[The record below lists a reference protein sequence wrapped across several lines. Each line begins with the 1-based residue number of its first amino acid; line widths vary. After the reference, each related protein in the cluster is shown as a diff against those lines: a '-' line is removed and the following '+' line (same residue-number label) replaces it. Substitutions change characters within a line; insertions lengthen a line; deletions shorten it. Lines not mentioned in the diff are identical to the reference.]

1 MNEELMIGLSAVL
14 VLGVG
19 AQWFAWRLNLPSI
32 LLLLAFGFLARL
44 AGSPD
49 DMIGQ
54 EILFPIVSLS
64 VAVILFEGGMSL
76 KLSELRE
83 AGSAVLRLI
92 TIGAF
97 VTWVLATLAA
107 WYIMQFSL
115 PLAALAGAI
124 LVVTGPTVIA
134 PLLNHIR
141 PAKKIGAIAKWEGIV
156 IDPIGAVLAVLIFEV
171 VLASS
176 GEATS
181 EAFWVVTRTIFFGIT
196 LGVAS
201 AWTLVLLL
209 KRFWIPDFLHNTFFL
224 AVILVIFAVSNHL
237 QRESGLLTVTARA
250 LPAAALNRHVTDE
263 LTIADGARI
272 VFSFGVE
279 EDGWVEG
286 WPSVAFRV
294 FARTGEGEERLL
306 FDRRID
312 PAGDARDR
320 RWFEAALDVGAL
332 GVAHG
337 RFGPARQDSSLDQG

>member
-1 MNEELMIGLSAVL
+1 LEDHLLYLAGILG
-14 VLGVG
+14 LGVA
-19 AQWFAWRLNLPSI
+19 AQWIAWRLNLPSI
-32 LLLLAFGFLARL
+32 LLLLAFGFLAQL

-49 DMIGQ
+49 DMIEQ
-54 EILFPIVSLS
+54 DILFAIVSLS

-76 KLSELRE
+76 KLGELKQ

-97 VTWVLATLAA
+97 ITWVLATLAA

-115 PLAALAGAI
+115 PLAALVGAI

-181 EAFWVVTRTIFFGIT
+181 EAFWVVTKTIFFGVT

-201 AWTLVLLL
+201 ACSQFPITCKKSLAYSQS
-209 KRFWIPDFLHNTFFL
+209 RFSASH
-224 AVILVIFAVSNHL
+224 
-237 QRESGLLTVTARA
+237 
-250 LPAAALNRHVTDE
+250 
-263 LTIADGARI
+263 
-272 VFSFGVE
+272 
-279 EDGWVEG
+279 
-286 WPSVAFRV
+286 WP
-294 FARTGEGEERLL
+294 
-306 FDRRID
+306 IKNK
-312 PAGDARDR
+312 
-320 RWFEAALDVGAL
+320 
-332 GVAHG
+332 
-337 RFGPARQDSSLDQG
+337 